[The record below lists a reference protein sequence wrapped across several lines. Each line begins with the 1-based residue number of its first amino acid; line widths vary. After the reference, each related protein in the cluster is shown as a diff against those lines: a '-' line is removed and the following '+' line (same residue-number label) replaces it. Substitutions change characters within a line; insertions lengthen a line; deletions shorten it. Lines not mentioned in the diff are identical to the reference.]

1 LVFGFDIDGVLT
13 DDDNGQ
19 SNLWL
24 ERASAFFNRP
34 ILKHSFYIDEALGIA
49 KEELEPFLVRE
60 TAMIMEIVSPRQGC
74 VEVLTRLMDR
84 GHEVQLITARSE
96 PYREVTE
103 DWLRRHKIPYTD
115 LHMSP
120 SEDQS
125 YSKGQKCEQL
135 GVQLFVDDHFKN
147 CTDVAGRGI
156 RTLLYH
162 TSHNREQ
169 SCPPQIIRVY
179 NWLEIAQH
187 IAALTA

>member
-1 LVFGFDIDGVLT
+1 MVFGFDIDGVLT

-125 YSKGQKCEQL
+125 YSKGQNVCSWEYSCL
-135 GVQLFVDDHFKN
+135 W
-147 CTDVAGRGI
+147 TI
-156 RTLLYH
+156 TSRTVLMWLAEEYGL
-162 TSHNREQ
+162 
-169 SCPPQIIRVY
+169 SCITHRTTGNNPAHHRSSGFTTG
-179 NWLEIAQH
+179 WK
-187 IAALTA
+187 